1 MPMTLRIWKE
11 AIANL
16 KTLLG
21 YVRDVLGGR
30 YKDYSAGKL
39 LLAIAALIYVFSP
52 VDVLPDVVPVLGWI
66 DDATVLG
73 WATKQLMNELSKYRR
88 HRDAA
93 SFSPSAQ

>member
-1 MPMTLRIWKE
+1 MTLRTWKE

-16 KTLLG
+16 KALLG

-88 HRDAA
+88 HREAA
-93 SFSPSAQ
+93 SFPPPIQ